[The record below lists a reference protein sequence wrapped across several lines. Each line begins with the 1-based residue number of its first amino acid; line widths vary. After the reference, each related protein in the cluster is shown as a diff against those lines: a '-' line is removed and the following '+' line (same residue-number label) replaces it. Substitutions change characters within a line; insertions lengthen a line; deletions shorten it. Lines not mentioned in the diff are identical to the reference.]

1 MERPTAPPQAPPPVS
16 QSAPLSPET
25 ALDGT
30 PSALHQETLLT
41 DDPGLGEE
49 TNALVRCIIAR
60 MVKVQNSLVTME
72 SPCETAATTTA
83 AAAPRLR
90 VLQWNVQGLRPKR
103 HQVLQAI
110 VEERLDVLLQ
120 ETLTPADF
128 QWRVAGFTLHS
139 LPATAEGSRGC
150 LALVRSG
157 IPHRRILN
165 PVQCGD
171 GVEVMA
177 LELHVGGL
185 LVHAYNIYRS
195 QRHELEAGELLGLAA
210 HTSLLV
216 AGDFNAHHPSLQS
229 VSSTN
234 ATGRHLAAV
243 LEEVPEIRLLNT
255 GESTHVRGGRL
266 DLTLVS
272 SDLAAGA
279 TWQTHPTLTSDH
291 YATLTTLAVA
301 PPVPPRPQPRWNT
314 RRADWGRFQRTLDSW
329 WEYEPQGDL
338 HQQEQDLTAAIQHA
352 ADAAIPRTDPGR
364 RRRPDW
370 WFYTEEV
377 REHNHRVN
385 LHRKLYKKRPTPSN
399 LRLLQDV
406 VSRAR
411 EVSQRAKE
419 DKWLECFR
427 CRPAAHPQP
436 IREAERLVDDFTSRG
451 ASTQLPPRTHRLQ
464 QRLRPNRE
472 EVTREA
478 CETADL
484 TDQPFSLQELDRA
497 QKRGRDTAAGA
508 DGVVYSMLA
517 HAGPAGEAALLSLLN
532 ASWLAGRLPPAW
544 KEADI
549 QPIPKPREPGKL
561 RPISLTS
568 CTAKTAERMV
578 LSRLQWRVGNLHP
591 HVFGYTRRV
600 STADSIITLLT
611 QANHR
616 PTLVVFLDL
625 EKAFELASPDAIL
638 IALVEKGVRGRLLAW
653 LRDYLHRR
661 RARVR
666 FQGHKSSFRELENG
680 TPQGG
685 ILSPF
690 LFNILME
697 QLVALPFREGT
708 VLLSYADDLA
718 LVVTGRGNRM
728 DKAQQALDLITEKCE
743 ALGLKISA
751 QTARAMAIRAATP
764 AGQLQAQGIGLE
776 WVNRYLY
783 LSVAGLTTL
792 IQHPS
797 QISGCETPRQ
807 AQRHEGDDEA
817 CQQKILEVA
826 QNSSLRVML
835 RAPRWCSACVMQSEA
850 GLLPLASR
858 VEYVLACRVA
868 RILLRDKEGV
878 AQRRLRTAMAQG
890 REVFRNNTWLIH
902 TTSAVHGLTRTLGWW
917 READVP
923 ALLPPPPPWEP
934 SIAPF
939 TATPMPASKALCI
952 TQELRQRAL
961 SMAQVTEP
969 GSAVY
974 YTDGSVDP
982 VSGRTGAAAITG
994 ETRLLCR
1001 TADHCSTLQTEL
1013 AALLLALEHAQARP
1027 ELTVVIHTDSR
1038 AGLEALQ
1045 RPRVTDNVGLVT
1057 SVLGSLQSLA
1067 AQGKCVRL
1075 HWIPSH
1081 VGVRG
1086 NEAADEAAKR
1096 AAAGPTITRRVPLSL
1111 QQTKAEARHVASWQ
1125 AHQSHRE
1132 LEGWKKQA
1140 AWYSIA
1146 TGYHPLDDA
1155 QQHPRADGVLLQRVR
1170 LGYSTREQLQDGFQ
1184 GQECAHCGRHSRRPL
1199 VHYLLSCPAT
1209 ARLRPAPEPDTQP
1222 APGGL
1227 LSSREVKAALL
1238 VQRSPPDLLLEVLR
1252 AAPPPR

>member
-1 MERPTAPPQAPPPVS
+1 M
-16 QSAPLSPET
+16 
-25 ALDGT
+25 
-30 PSALHQETLLT
+30 
-41 DDPGLGEE
+41 
-49 TNALVRCIIAR
+49 
-60 MVKVQNSLVTME
+60 
-72 SPCETAATTTA
+72 
-83 AAAPRLR
+83 
-90 VLQWNVQGLRPKR
+90 
-103 HQVLQAI
+103 
-110 VEERLDVLLQ
+110 
-120 ETLTPADF
+120 
-128 QWRVAGFTLHS
+128 
-139 LPATAEGSRGC
+139 
-150 LALVRSG
+150 
-157 IPHRRILN
+157 
-165 PVQCGD
+165 
-171 GVEVMA
+171 
-177 LELHVGGL
+177 GGL
-185 LVHAYNIYRS
+185 L
-195 QRHELEAGELLGLAA
+195 
-210 HTSLLV
+210 
-216 AGDFNAHHPSLQS
+216 
-229 VSSTN
+229 
-234 ATGRHLAAV
+234 
-243 LEEVPEIRLLNT
+243 
-255 GESTHVRGGRL
+255 
-266 DLTLVS
+266 
-272 SDLAAGA
+272 
-279 TWQTHPTLTSDH
+279 
-291 YATLTTLAVA
+291 
-301 PPVPPRPQPRWNT
+301 
-314 RRADWGRFQRTLDSW
+314 DS
-329 WEYEPQGDL
+329 
-338 HQQEQDLTAAIQHA
+338 
-352 ADAAIPRTDPGR
+352 
-364 RRRPDW
+364 
-370 WFYTEEV
+370 
-377 REHNHRVN
+377 
-385 LHRKLYKKRPTPSN
+385 
-399 LRLLQDV
+399 
-406 VSRAR
+406 
-411 EVSQRAKE
+411 
-419 DKWLECFR
+419 
-427 CRPAAHPQP
+427 
-436 IREAERLVDDFTSRG
+436 
-451 ASTQLPPRTHRLQ
+451 
-464 QRLRPNRE
+464 
-472 EVTREA
+472 
-478 CETADL
+478 
-484 TDQPFSLQELDRA
+484 
-497 QKRGRDTAAGA
+497 
-508 DGVVYSMLA
+508 M
-517 HAGPAGEAALLSLLN
+517 
-532 ASWLAGRLPPAW
+532 
-544 KEADI
+544 
-549 QPIPKPREPGKL
+549 
-561 RPISLTS
+561 
-568 CTAKTAERMV
+568 
-578 LSRLQWRVGNLHP
+578 
-591 HVFGYTRRV
+591 
-600 STADSIITLLT
+600 
-611 QANHR
+611 
-616 PTLVVFLDL
+616 
-625 EKAFELASPDAIL
+625 
-638 IALVEKGVRGRLLAW
+638 
-653 LRDYLHRR
+653 
-661 RARVR
+661 

-751 QTARAMAIRAATP
+751 QKSRAMAIRAATP

-783 LSVAGLTTL
+783 LGVWLDSRLSFTT
-792 IQHPS
+792 
-797 QISGCETPRQ
+797 Q
-807 AQRHEGDDEA
+807 ASYAVRPLVDYCA
-817 CQQKILEVA
+817 PVLVSLSYSQQKKLEVA
-826 QNSSLRVML
+826 QNSALRVML
-835 RAPRWCSACVMQSEA
+835 GAPRWCSACVMQSEA
-850 GLLPLASR
+850 GLVPLASR
-858 VEYVLACRVA
+858 VEYVVACSVA

-890 REVFRNNTWLIH
+890 REVLRNNTWLIH

-923 ALLPPPPPWEP
+923 APSFHPPPPWEP

-961 SMAQVTEP
+961 MSMAQVTEP

-1111 QQTKAEARHVASWQ
+1111 QQTKAEARHAASWQ

-1184 GQECAHCGRHSRRPL
+1184 GQECAHCGRHSRLPL

-1209 ARLRPAPEPDTQP
+1209 ARIRSAPSLHPA
-1222 APGGL
+1222 AC
-1227 LSSREVKAALL
+1227 
-1238 VQRSPPDLLLEVLR
+1238 
-1252 AAPPPR
+1252 

>member
-1 MERPTAPPQAPPPVS
+1 M
-16 QSAPLSPET
+16 
-25 ALDGT
+25 
-30 PSALHQETLLT
+30 
-41 DDPGLGEE
+41 
-49 TNALVRCIIAR
+49 
-60 MVKVQNSLVTME
+60 
-72 SPCETAATTTA
+72 
-83 AAAPRLR
+83 
-90 VLQWNVQGLRPKR
+90 
-103 HQVLQAI
+103 
-110 VEERLDVLLQ
+110 
-120 ETLTPADF
+120 
-128 QWRVAGFTLHS
+128 
-139 LPATAEGSRGC
+139 
-150 LALVRSG
+150 
-157 IPHRRILN
+157 
-165 PVQCGD
+165 
-171 GVEVMA
+171 
-177 LELHVGGL
+177 
-185 LVHAYNIYRS
+185 
-195 QRHELEAGELLGLAA
+195 
-210 HTSLLV
+210 
-216 AGDFNAHHPSLQS
+216 
-229 VSSTN
+229 
-234 ATGRHLAAV
+234 
-243 LEEVPEIRLLNT
+243 
-255 GESTHVRGGRL
+255 
-266 DLTLVS
+266 
-272 SDLAAGA
+272 
-279 TWQTHPTLTSDH
+279 
-291 YATLTTLAVA
+291 
-301 PPVPPRPQPRWNT
+301 
-314 RRADWGRFQRTLDSW
+314 
-329 WEYEPQGDL
+329 
-338 HQQEQDLTAAIQHA
+338 
-352 ADAAIPRTDPGR
+352 
-364 RRRPDW
+364 
-370 WFYTEEV
+370 
-377 REHNHRVN
+377 
-385 LHRKLYKKRPTPSN
+385 
-399 LRLLQDV
+399 
-406 VSRAR
+406 
-411 EVSQRAKE
+411 
-419 DKWLECFR
+419 
-427 CRPAAHPQP
+427 
-436 IREAERLVDDFTSRG
+436 
-451 ASTQLPPRTHRLQ
+451 
-464 QRLRPNRE
+464 
-472 EVTREA
+472 
-478 CETADL
+478 
-484 TDQPFSLQELDRA
+484 
-497 QKRGRDTAAGA
+497 
-508 DGVVYSMLA
+508 
-517 HAGPAGEAALLSLLN
+517 
-532 ASWLAGRLPPAW
+532 
-544 KEADI
+544 
-549 QPIPKPREPGKL
+549 
-561 RPISLTS
+561 
-568 CTAKTAERMV
+568 
-578 LSRLQWRVGNLHP
+578 
-591 HVFGYTRRV
+591 
-600 STADSIITLLT
+600 
-611 QANHR
+611 
-616 PTLVVFLDL
+616 
-625 EKAFELASPDAIL
+625 
-638 IALVEKGVRGRLLAW
+638 LAW

-751 QTARAMAIRAATP
+751 QKSRAMAIRAATP

-783 LSVAGLTTL
+783 LGVWLDSRLSFTTQASYVGVRLRARVNVMRAMTRPGAGATFSVLHVQEVRPLMDYCAPVLVSL
-792 IQHPS
+792 SHS
-797 QISGCETPRQ
+797 
-807 AQRHEGDDEA
+807 
-817 CQQKILEVA
+817 QQKKLEVA
-826 QNSSLRVML
+826 QNSALRVIL
-835 RAPRWCSACVMQSEA
+835 GAPRC
-850 GLLPLASR
+850 
-858 VEYVLACRVA
+858 VA

-890 REVFRNNTWLIH
+890 REVLGNNTWLIH

-923 ALLPPPPPWEP
+923 APSFHPPPPWEP

-961 SMAQVTEP
+961 MSMEQVTEP

-1045 RPRVTDNVGLVT
+1045 SPRVTDNVGLVT

-1067 AQGKCVRL
+1067 VQGKCVRL

-1111 QQTKAEARHVASWQ
+1111 QQTKAEARHAASWE

-1209 ARLRPAPEPDTQP
+1209 ARLRSAPEPDTQP